1 LYILVFNYWQQR
13 RPTMPKVIS
22 IINQKGGSGK
32 TTASTNIASQLHSE
46 GFNVLLVDIDP
57 QGSAS
62 NWSAAKGD
70 SDDTFPV
77 IKLDKTLQR
86 DLPRIAKGYDYV
98 IIDGAPQVS
107 ELAAVAIR
115 VADVV
120 IIPVQPSPYD
130 VWACA
135 DLVDVVKTRQMV
147 TDGQPKAAF
156 LISMA
161 MDNTNITAE
170 IKEVIKGYELPVL
183 KHCTHRTVLY
193 AETAKTGESVIS
205 LKKAGDLHPAA
216 LDIKNITAEIKE
228 LLND

>member
-1 LYILVFNYWQQR
+1 
-13 RPTMPKVIS
+13 MPKVIS
-22 IINQKGGSGK
+22 IINQKGGAGK
-32 TTASTNIASQLHSE
+32 TTASTNIASQLHNE
-46 GFNVLLVDIDP
+46 GFSVLLVDIDP

-70 SDDTFPV
+70 SDETFPV

-86 DLPRIAKGYDYV
+86 DLPRVARGYDYV

-115 VADVV
+115 VADLV

-135 DLVDVVKTRQMV
+135 DLVDVVKTRQLV
-147 TDGQPKAAF
+147 TDGKPKAAF

-161 MDNTNITAE
+161 IVNTNITAE
-170 IKEVIKGYELPVL
+170 IKEVIKGYGLPVL
-183 KHCTHRTVLY
+183 KNCTHRTVLY
-193 AETAKTGESVIS
+193 AETAKDGGSVIT
-205 LKKAGDLHPAA
+205 LKKDGEPHPAS
-216 LDIKNITAEIKE
+216 LDIKNITAEIKD
-228 LLND
+228 LLNE

>member
-1 LYILVFNYWQQR
+1 
-13 RPTMPKVIS
+13 MPKVIS
-22 IINQKGGSGK
+22 VINQKGGAGK

-62 NWSAAKGD
+62 NWSAAKGEND
-70 SDDTFPV
+70 ETFPV

-183 KHCTHRTVLY
+183 THCTHRTVVY
-193 AETAKTGESVIS
+193 PETAKTGESVIS
-205 LKKAGDLHPAA
+205 LKKAGGPHPAA
-216 LDIKNITAEIKE
+216 QDIQNITAEIKG
-228 LLND
+228 LLNGY